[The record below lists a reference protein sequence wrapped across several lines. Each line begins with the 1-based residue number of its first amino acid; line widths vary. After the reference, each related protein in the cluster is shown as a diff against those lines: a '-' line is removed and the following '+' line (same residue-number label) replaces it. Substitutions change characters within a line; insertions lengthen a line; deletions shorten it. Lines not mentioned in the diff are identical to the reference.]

1 MFRGDVVRNE
11 GVQKTFEEI
20 FATLDL
26 DVTRPIDLG
35 ATLGADESDWRD
47 TLRASLPM
55 LPLGDRG
62 DAQFR
67 LKQML
72 GKGGMGVVHLAYQQ
86 ALGRE
91 VAIKT
96 VLETVTSRDAENAL
110 LQEARVMGIVEHPN
124 VVPVHVIGQD
134 EQGKPVIVMK
144 RVQGTTW
151 DAYFD
156 GRATTASED
165 PQAFHLNVFVNV
177 CNAISFAHSRG
188 IIHRDLKPENVMIGA
203 FGEVYVLDWGL
214 AVSLSGDYP
223 QIPQAS
229 EMSGVVGTPVYM
241 APEMTIGDGTK
252 LGKHT
257 DIFLLGGLLY
267 TLVTGGAAPNRG
279 KTLFEVMSFAY
290 TGQPRVYAG
299 LVPEELR
306 SICERAM
313 AHRPED
319 RYGTADEL
327 RQAVVSYLSHRSSHM
342 LVAAAAS
349 RMEALHTAMERGDEY
364 EAIFAEVRFAYRSA
378 LQIWAENADA
388 RLGLTSCIQQMVEH
402 RLELNDINGARILL
416 ADLPEP
422 DEVLSRRVAAH
433 AEVVRAQEKKLRQMA
448 YDYDESVGIDTRR
461 WVVAL
466 MAAIFAVTPFL
477 TRWISDWP
485 VPARFLWLTDDMLV
499 LVSNVLGFSFF
510 PVLAAWLWYTFKRFG
525 DHKTSRIFAYGM
537 TWMYLLA
544 MGARSSTL
552 WAGTSLSMAAAAET
566 AVFASG
572 LAMLGL
578 SVDGRLWRPGWLFGW
593 TSLALAVV
601 GKYPIEIYCAGAA
614 LACVSFVVGRKDR
627 SRSRKNRDED
637 G

>member
-35 ATLGADESDWRD
+35 ATLGADEGDWRD

-72 GKGGMGVVHLAYQQ
+72 GKGGMGVVHLAFQQ

-313 AHRPED
+313 AHLPED

-349 RMEALHTAMERGDEY
+349 RMEALHAAMERGDEY

-416 ADLPEP
+416 VDLPEP

-433 AEVVRAQEKKLRQMA
+433 AEVVRAQEKKLLQMA

-466 MAAIFAVTPFL
+466 MAAIFAVTPLL

-525 DHKTSRIFAYGM
+525 DHKTSRIFAYGL

-601 GKYPIEIYCAGAA
+601 GKYPIEIYCAGSA